1 MDTQT
6 SQPKSESASA
16 SASEHDDQENA
27 RRAFLKQLGKYSIVA
42 SATTVTLMTSRRSAA
57 SLGGPGEMGGGP
69 P

>member
-6 SQPKSESASA
+6 SQPKSESAST
-16 SASEHDDQENA
+16 SEHDDQENA